1 VGLSKF
7 LNRIVVRALT
17 REIDHYQRRIP
28 NDLERLTRH
37 VRPGDVVLV
46 EGKTRVAQ
54 IIKYLTQSS
63 WSHSA
68 LYVGDQL
75 ISGSHPKASHY
86 WDLYGEDSRSMI
98 VEADLA
104 NGVEAVPLV
113 KYADHNLRI
122 CRPFSIFSDDV
133 KTVIAEVISRIG
145 DGYDSSHLLALGRFL
160 APLPLIPKRW
170 RRKALFAGR
179 SSSRAVICST
189 LIARAFIHVRYPIL
203 PLLSR
208 TESIERKDRIFPYGR
223 RFRSI
228 HPRFILPRDFDL
240 SPYFRIV
247 KFNQIEEGSFDYRSL
262 EWERMPED
270 APGTDARPEEEYG
283 ASPESQP
290 SPSPQRVRD
299 PAFEPPLR
307 RVD

>member
-1 VGLSKF
+1 VGLNKF

-28 NDLERLTRH
+28 NDLQRLTRH

-68 LYVGDQL
+68 LYVGDRL

-86 WDLYGEDSRSMI
+86 WDLYGEDSRGMI

-113 KYADHNLRI
+113 KYADYNLRI
-122 CRPFSIFSDDV
+122 CRPFSIFSDDL
-133 KTVIAEVISRIG
+133 KTVIDEVISRIG

-160 APLPLIPKRW
+160 APLPLIPHRW

-262 EWERMPED
+262 EWEGMPD
-270 APGTDARPEEEYG
+270 PAGTDARPEEEYG
-283 ASPESQP
+283 ASPRSQP

-299 PAFEPPLR
+299 RAFEPPLR
-307 RVD
+307 RID

>member
-1 VGLSKF
+1 V
-7 LNRIVVRALT
+7 VVRALT
-17 REIDHYQRRIP
+17 REVHHYQRRIP

-68 LYVGDQL
+68 LYVGDGL

-104 NGVEAVPLV
+104 SGVEAVPLV

-122 CRPFSIFSDDV
+122 CRPFSISPEDLCAVVD
-133 KTVIAEVISRIG
+133 EVISRIG

-160 APLPLIPKRW
+160 APFPLIPKRW
-170 RRKALFAGR
+170 RRKAMFSGR

-208 TESIERKDRIFPYGR
+208 TEAIEKEDRIFPYGQ

-262 EWERMPED
+262 DWERMPED
-270 APGTDARPEEEYG
+270 PPREDARREGPNGQKGMKG
-283 ASPESQP
+283 ASSAAPASP
-290 SPSPQRVRD
+290 SPSEEKVG
-299 PAFEPPLR
+299 ALR
-307 RVD
+307 

>member
-1 VGLSKF
+1 MGLSKY
-7 LNRIVVRALT
+7 LSRIVVRALT
-17 REIDHYQRRIP
+17 REVHHYQRRIP

-46 EGKTRVAQ
+46 EGRTRVAQ

-68 LYVGDQL
+68 LYVGDRL
-75 ISGSHPKASHY
+75 ISGSHPKASQY

-104 NGVEAVPLV
+104 SGVEAVPLV

-122 CRPFSIFSDDV
+122 CRPFSILPEDL
-133 KTVIAEVISRIG
+133 KTVIDEVVSRIG
-145 DGYDSSHLLALGRFL
+145 DGYDSDHLLALGRFL
-160 APLPLIPKRW
+160 APLPLLPKRW

-203 PLLSR
+203 PLLSH
-208 TESIERKDRIFPYGR
+208 TESIEKKDQIFPYGR

-247 KFNQIEEGSFDYRSL
+247 KFNQIEEGSFDYRAL
-262 EWERMPED
+262 EWERMPD
-270 APGTDARPEEEYG
+270 
-283 ASPESQP
+283 
-290 SPSPQRVRD
+290 
-299 PAFEPPLR
+299 
-307 RVD
+307 

>member
-1 VGLSKF
+1 MGLSKF

-17 REIDHYQRRIP
+17 REINHYQRRIP

-46 EGKTRVAQ
+46 EGKTRVGQ

-68 LYVGDQL
+68 LYVGDRL

-86 WDLYGEDSRSMI
+86 WDLYGEDSRCMI
-98 VEADLA
+98 VEADLTD
-104 NGVEAVPLV
+104 GVEAVPLV

-122 CRPFSIFSDDV
+122 CRPFSISSEDLSAV
-133 KTVIAEVISRIG
+133 VGEVVSHIG
-145 DGYDSSHLLALGRFL
+145 DDYDSRHLLALGRFL
-160 APLPLIPKRW
+160 APLPLIPQRW

-262 EWERMPED
+262 EWERTPEYS
-270 APGTDARPEEEYG
+270 PGSDARREEEDG
-283 ASPESQP
+283 AAPHVEENP
-290 SPSPQRVRD
+290 SPVGSSSGERGH
-299 PAFEPPLR
+299 
-307 RVD
+307 